1 MPLQG
6 IAAFLISRS
15 NKMSTEAQITANQAN
30 AQHSTGPKTEA
41 GKAASSQ
48 NSWKHG
54 LAVGVFRVLATEDQF
69 MYDILR
75 QQLLDEHEPTTPTE
89 AILVERLAQHHW
101 MRTRAVYYQNECLEA
116 EILDNARLSLFL
128 RYEAQQERAFR
139 QCLTDILKLRAEK
152 QKAEI
157 GFASQAHKAEMHR
170 LELLCRE
177 SDLSF
182 HAARATGAKLTTE
195 YNQQYRKD
203 GIARPTDEVPTEKA
217 A

>member
-1 MPLQG
+1 
-6 IAAFLISRS
+6 
-15 NKMSTEAQITANQAN
+15 MSTEAQITANQMN

-75 QQLLDEHEPTTPTE
+75 QQLTDEHEPTTPTE
-89 AILVERLAQHHW
+89 AILVERMAQHHW
-101 MRTRAVYYQNECLEA
+101 MRTRALYYQNQCLEA

-128 RYEAQQERAFR
+128 RYEAQQERAFHK
-139 QCLTDILKLRAEK
+139 CLSDLLKLRAEK

-177 SDLSF
+177 SDLSY
-182 HAARATGAKLTTE
+182 HEARATGAQLTTE
-195 YNQQYRKD
+195 YKQQYAKD
-203 GIARPTDEVPTEKA
+203 GIARPSGEAPQQKA